1 VAYSALPDPLA
12 GLLGQIGVGR
22 GRGERKAI
30 LVSENPGY
38 GPAAAI
44 DSA

>member
-12 GLLGQIGVGR
+12 GLLGQIGV